1 MIILANPRS
10 DWNVLRPLLFESIGQ
25 TLTMVLVTLVIGGF
39 LGLILGVVLYGTRPG
54 NLFEN
59 AVVYRILDIIVNI
72 VRPIPFIIFL
82 AAMQPLTIVVVGTSI
97 GTVAAIFPMV
107 VMCTFATSRLVE
119 QNLVPVDPGVI
130 EAARSMGAG
139 KLTIIRTVLIPEA
152 LAPLILAYAFLFIGV
167 LDMSAMAGYIGGGGL
182 GNFAIAYG
190 YQKFDQTVTWTAVII
205 MIVLVQVVHGIEI
218 LHNPLETGVVGL
230 IQGEAGPGPRIGL
243 RADIDG
249 LPIVEDSGLE
259 FSSVNEG
266 VMHGCGHDLHMT
278 GLLGAAFWLAEHRDK
293 FAGSIKILF
302 QPSEET
308 GQGARAMIDAG
319 LVDDVEAIIGTH
331 NNPNYAPGQLAIGV
345 EPMMAGC
352 VKFRVTLHAQGT
364 HAGYPYKGTGPIEA
378 LASIILS
385 LQTIVSRNV
394 TPFHPLV
401 LSVTEVH
408 GGHVWNVVPA
418 EAGFQGTVR
427 YFHKSDGNLV
437 GRRFKEVVEHTAEA
451 YGISADV
458 VWDDFQ
464 DPLVSDPGLAKA
476 VAADANDYAQLEP
489 IRQSMAGED
498 FCEFAKVTLPVF
510 AFVGSNGQE
519 GCADWHSPHF
529 VGLDESIP
537 TFVNFYVNTA
547 LRVLNELR

>member
-1 MIILANPRS
+1 
-10 DWNVLRPLLFESIGQ
+10 
-25 TLTMVLVTLVIGGF
+25 
-39 LGLILGVVLYGTRPG
+39 
-54 NLFEN
+54 
-59 AVVYRILDIIVNI
+59 
-72 VRPIPFIIFL
+72 
-82 AAMQPLTIVVVGTSI
+82 
-97 GTVAAIFPMV
+97 
-107 VMCTFATSRLVE
+107 
-119 QNLVPVDPGVI
+119 
-130 EAARSMGAG
+130 
-139 KLTIIRTVLIPEA
+139 
-152 LAPLILAYAFLFIGV
+152 
-167 LDMSAMAGYIGGGGL
+167 
-182 GNFAIAYG
+182 
-190 YQKFDQTVTWTAVII
+190 
-205 MIVLVQVVHGIEI
+205 
-218 LHNPLETGVVGL
+218 
-230 IQGEAGPGPRIGL
+230 
-243 RADIDG
+243 
-249 LPIVEDSGLE
+249 
-259 FSSVNEG
+259 
-266 VMHGCGHDLHMT
+266 
-278 GLLGAAFWLAEHRDK
+278 
-293 FAGSIKILF
+293 
-302 QPSEET
+302 
-308 GQGARAMIDAG
+308 MIDAG

-476 VAADANDYAQLEP
+476 VAADVNDYAQLEP

-498 FCEFAKVTLPVF
+498 FCEFRQGDVAGVRVRRVKRP
-510 AFVGSNGQE
+510 GR
-519 GCADWHSPHF
+519 
-529 VGLDESIP
+529 
-537 TFVNFYVNTA
+537 
-547 LRVLNELR
+547 LRRLA

>member
-182 GNFAIAYG
+182 GEFSLMSSIAYG

-205 MIVLVQVVHGIEI
+205 MIVLVQVVQGIANAI
-218 LHNPLETGVVGL
+218 
-230 IQGEAGPGPRIGL
+230 AKR
-243 RADIDG
+243 
-249 LPIVEDSGLE
+249 
-259 FSSVNEG
+259 
-266 VMHGCGHDLHMT
+266 
-278 GLLGAAFWLAEHRDK
+278 LLK
-293 FAGSIKILF
+293 
-302 QPSEET
+302 
-308 GQGARAMIDAG
+308 
-319 LVDDVEAIIGTH
+319 
-331 NNPNYAPGQLAIGV
+331 
-345 EPMMAGC
+345 
-352 VKFRVTLHAQGT
+352 
-364 HAGYPYKGTGPIEA
+364 
-378 LASIILS
+378 
-385 LQTIVSRNV
+385 
-394 TPFHPLV
+394 
-401 LSVTEVH
+401 
-408 GGHVWNVVPA
+408 
-418 EAGFQGTVR
+418 
-427 YFHKSDGNLV
+427 
-437 GRRFKEVVEHTAEA
+437 
-451 YGISADV
+451 
-458 VWDDFQ
+458 
-464 DPLVSDPGLAKA
+464 
-476 VAADANDYAQLEP
+476 
-489 IRQSMAGED
+489 RQ
-498 FCEFAKVTLPVF
+498 
-510 AFVGSNGQE
+510 Q
-519 GCADWHSPHF
+519 
-529 VGLDESIP
+529 
-537 TFVNFYVNTA
+537 
-547 LRVLNELR
+547 